1 MENSIKIYY
10 ENLNIPTFFYN
21 KGKLVW
27 HNKASERLLKKE
39 ELLDKISKLE
49 LSREE
54 VKNNFVVDGVAYEI
68 NIRPFQDAFFIEVV
82 EERKNNVVSC
92 IKQFY
97 EKVKAPVFLC
107 RGNNLLWHNE
117 AATELFS
124 NIKLKK
130 QILQFKD
137 SKIARK
143 ETFICGD
150 YFYKVLVRPFEDFF
164 YVEIIE
170 KLPVGFNN
178 KRELYKITNELSEME
193 ILDNIARSVVHDVS
207 QALDKISDIL
217 ERNNNFTGLEFVDII
232 LKRMY
237 SFMRATNLCYEYEM
251 LLQDKTDMNSEI
263 VDIFVEIDVLC
274 SAIKSLIRKSQIS
287 FEWDVPNEKIF
298 CDIDM
303 HKLGFAL
310 FHLICNAYRFSLP
323 GSTIKVIARIDQY
336 NNIKIDVCDTGVGM
350 SKETLNKVLKPFFSH
365 DIFSGDIAGVGLG
378 LTYVGVFADKVNGK
392 LNISSNKKGTRVSL
406 SIPIVTL
413 SDVMGLSSHILN
425 YSERKYDNIVATLV
439 GSLHES
445 EKKVKV

>member
-1 MENSIKIYY
+1 MENAIKVYY
-10 ENLNIPTFFYN
+10 ENLNIPTFCYN
-21 KGKLVW
+21 SSKLVW
-27 HNKASERLLKKE
+27 KNKASRRLLKNKE
-39 ELLDKISKLE
+39 LMDKISELE

-54 VKNNFVVDGVAYEI
+54 MKNNFIVDGVSYEI
-68 NIRPFQDAFFIEVV
+68 NIRPFQESFFIEVV

-97 EKVKAPVFLC
+97 DKVETPVFLC
-107 RGNNLLWHNE
+107 RGNNLLWHND

-124 NIKLKK
+124 NTKLKK

-137 SKIARK
+137 SKKAKK
-143 ETFICGD
+143 ENFICGD
-150 YFYKVLVRPFEDFF
+150 YLYKILIRPFEDFF

-170 KLPVGFNN
+170 KVPVGFNSQ
-178 KRELYKITNELSEME
+178 RELHTITNELSEME
-193 ILDNIARSVVHDVS
+193 VLDNIARSVVHDVS

-251 LLQDKTDMNSEI
+251 LLQDKSDMNSEI

-287 FEWDVPNEKIF
+287 FEWDVPSEKIF

-310 FHLICNAYRFSLP
+310 FHIICNAYRFSLP
-323 GSTIKVIARIDQY
+323 GSSIKVVARIDQY
-336 NNIKIDVCDTGVGM
+336 NNIKIDVCDSGVGM
-350 SKETLNKVLKPFFSH
+350 SKETLDKVLKPFFSH
-365 DIFSGDIAGVGLG
+365 DVFSGDIAGVGLG

-392 LNISSNKKGTRVSL
+392 LSISSDKKGTKVSL

-439 GSLHES
+439 GSLHEK
-445 EKKVKV
+445 EKKLNV